1 MELKYCSIIICH
13 YAHTDDFSG
22 KNKPR
27 FEMLQRCLESLRDNT
42 DYPAE
47 VIVVDNGG
55 NPDDSQYLLEMARV
69 GVINSYLRFKENMHF
84 AFAWNQAVRIA
95 TGDYLCFTCNDIAF
109 FPSWLSTTI
118 KCLED
123 HQDRKLIATPF
134 ITPDKN
140 RIRWNKEVLPDG
152 CRINSLAGSNCMI
165 MPLSTFKDIGEMP
178 HHRIGGTI
186 WHRRMNRLGYMVI
199 APPVDM
205 VDHMAF
211 RNGVNWKAQI
221 KVERKLLKGELINFH
236 YAGYQKRLYNGHQ
249 RVSGLPLVEGS
260 VSP

>member
-1 MELKYCSIIICH
+1 
-13 YAHTDDFSG
+13 
-22 KNKPR
+22 
-27 FEMLQRCLESLRDNT
+27 
-42 DYPAE
+42 
-47 VIVVDNGG
+47 
-55 NPDDSQYLLEMARV
+55 
-69 GVINSYLRFKENMHF
+69 
-84 AFAWNQAVRIA
+84 
-95 TGDYLCFTCNDIAF
+95 
-109 FPSWLSTTI
+109 
-118 KCLED
+118 
-123 HQDRKLIATPF
+123 
-134 ITPDKN
+134 
-140 RIRWNKEVLPDG
+140 
-152 CRINSLAGSNCMI
+152 
-165 MPLSTFKDIGEMP
+165 MP

-260 VSP
+260 VSPWLERIGSGQASDSGTAFPRPEILPN